1 MFKKIIKVTGVVLG
15 GLMMIGVLFYIK
27 VYISTEKRIHKVYT
41 IQPEKVD
48 IPTDAASL
56 ALGARLVTTKG
67 CRSCH
72 GANLAGRILVND
84 PNKLGLIAAKN
95 ITKGKG
101 GLPQDFGY
109 EDWVMAL
116 KHGVNKDRKSLL
128 LMPSYGF
135 AQLTARDMA
144 AIIAYCSQI
153 AAVDNELP
161 ESKLGPLG
169 RVLTDIGELHVLS
182 AERVDHDLPFTQEIA
197 PSLTVAYGKY
207 QAVMCQSCHGENLK
221 GGGPISAGGPPVADI
236 TSTGKPGQW
245 TDAQFMATLRSGK
258 TPEGKQ
264 LKMPWEMAAA
274 MTDQEL
280 KALHLYLNSL

>member
-1 MFKKIIKVTGVVLG
+1 MLKKVIKITGIVLG
-15 GLMMIGVLFYIK
+15 GIFLLGILFYLK
-27 VYISTEKRIHKVYT
+27 VYISTEKRIHKVYN

-72 GANLAGRILVND
+72 GPNLAGRILVND

-95 ITKGKG
+95 ITTGKG
-101 GLPQDFGY
+101 GLPQDFNY
-109 EDWVMAL
+109 DDWVMAL
-116 KHGVNKDRKSLL
+116 KHGINKDRKSLL

-169 RVLTDIGELHVLS
+169 RVLTDIGELRVLS
-182 AERVDHDLPFTQEIA
+182 AERVDHDRPFTQEIA
-197 PSLTVAYGKY
+197 PSLSVAYGKY

-221 GGGPISAGGPPVADI
+221 GGEPISAGGPPVADI
-236 TSTGKPGQW
+236 SSTGKPGQW

-264 LKMPWEMAAA
+264 LKMPWEMGAA
-274 MTDQEL
+274 MTDLEL
-280 KALHLYLNSL
+280 KALHLYLKSL